1 MSRQR
6 VLPPVEVLVRWRDEG
21 LTQQQIADRVNT
33 TDERIVSGELAQVTR
48 SAVSV
53 ALVRADKA
61 DQRNRYSAEIPW
73 SPIRPEHQKD
83 HSLTMLRTWARVN
96 SSDATLPQKARD
108 RYERFAARLER
119 DNVVVDYNEQSGF
132 SLVPRRPG
140 VDTGLIRA
148 PN

>member
-1 MSRQR
+1 M
-6 VLPPVEVLVRWRDEG
+6 EVLVRWRDEG

-53 ALVRADKA
+53 ALVRADKS

>member
-1 MSRQR
+1 M
-6 VLPPVEVLVRWRDEG
+6 RWRDEG
-21 LTQQQIADRVNT
+21 LTQQQIADRVNS

-53 ALVRADKA
+53 ALVRADKS

>member
-1 MSRQR
+1 M
-6 VLPPVEVLVRWRDEG
+6 LVRWRDEG
-21 LTQQQIADRVNT
+21 LTQQQIADRVNA
-33 TDERIVSGELAQVTR
+33 TDERITSGEVAPVTR

-61 DQRNRYSAEIPW
+61 DQRSRYAVEVPW

-83 HSLTMLRTWARVN
+83 HLLTMLRTWARVN
-96 SSDATLPQKARD
+96 AGDATLPDAARD

-119 DNVVVDYNEQSGF
+119 DHLVVDYDEESGF

-140 VDTGLIRA
+140 IDAGLIRVRRSST
-148 PN
+148 

>member
-1 MSRQR
+1 M
-6 VLPPVEVLVRWRDEG
+6 EVLVRWRDEG
-21 LTQQQIADRVNT
+21 LTQQQIADRVNS

-53 ALVRADKA
+53 ALVRADKS